1 MKELLLNIYY
11 IKENNR
17 KQKVNK
23 RDNYLD
29 YVYEND
35 LFIL

>member
-23 RDNYLD
+23 RDYYLD